1 MCRLAAIEIGWTPS
15 MLRDVVMALQV
26 SLGRVP
32 EESVHQTAIAEN
44 WRKAHDWLDTVQ
56 QLTDQPAKAPQVE
69 QVPPFPLTGQELQA
83 LQASIDRIAQARAA
97 ASATQVGTT
106 SGHIRGSLGRVMLSA
121 YGLGAVLAGCAAI
134 TVIDLTFFKSTRSTW
149 YVGLSLTCALAAIA
163 VWVLHFRRLGSH
175 KALIEDS
182 HPVL

>member
-1 MCRLAAIEIGWTPS
+1 
-15 MLRDVVMALQV
+15 MLRDVAMALQV

-44 WRKAHDWLDTVQ
+44 WRKAHHWLYAV
-56 QLTDQPAKAPQVE
+56 DQVTAQPGDAFRIE
-69 QVPPFPLTGQELQA
+69 QVPPFPLSGQELQA

-106 SGHIRGSLGRVMLSA
+106 SRHIRGSLGRVMLSA

-134 TVIDLTFFKSTRSTW
+134 TVIDLAFFQGTRSTG
-149 YVGLSLTCALAAIA
+149 YVGLSLTCALAAVV